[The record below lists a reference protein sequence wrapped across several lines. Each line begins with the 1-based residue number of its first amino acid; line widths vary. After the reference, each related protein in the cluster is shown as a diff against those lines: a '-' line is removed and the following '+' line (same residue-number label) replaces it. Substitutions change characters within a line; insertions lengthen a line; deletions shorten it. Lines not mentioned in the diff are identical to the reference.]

1 MAKVILEPIGR
12 PRDQFLPG
20 DIWSRQLRR
29 MTELNRGLQS
39 KRTEVRDGWGERY
52 RDRVHAKGKLTSWE
66 RVERLKD
73 ADSPVLAV
81 GTLVNYGRRFE
92 DRGSPGAGVITAF
105 VRVCGLWVVVIANDN
120 TVASGSWWPE
130 TPEKIQ
136 RAQEI
141 ALRLRLPVVY
151 LVDCSGLYLP
161 EQAHTFPGRTG
172 AGAIFRANSLLS
184 AAGVPQIAGVHGDCI
199 AGGGYMPI
207 ISDVVYMT
215 EQAYMVIAGAAL
227 IQGAKAK
234 KMTSL
239 SIGGPDVHVHL
250 SRCADYRVPDDA
262 ALVERIRDEVARL
275 PGPACDYYRYG
286 AESAPPAYPAEE
298 LDGLFPEDHRM
309 GYDVREVLARLVDG
323 SLFWEFL
330 PSTGPEMLC
339 GVARVGGLYAG
350 FVANN
355 PGLTEHPVE
364 PRAMR
369 PGGILYRE
377 GIAKISEFSR
387 TCNDDG
393 IPIVWLQDIS
403 GFDIGVEAEKHG
415 LLGYGS
421 NLIYTNSTNSVP
433 MITVLL
439 RKASGAGYYAMAG
452 MPYRPVLQLA
462 TPITRL
468 AVMEGRTLAIGAFGT
483 KLDDD
488 FKVAAASA
496 EEAEQ
501 VREGMRKV
509 EERIEREMDPV
520 LAASRRD
527 VDEVI
532 LPSEIRL
539 YLEAA
544 IAMSYQA
551 TGYRR
556 IKNPRIWSLHDLH
569 AITR

>member
-1 MAKVILEPIGR
+1 
-12 PRDQFLPG
+12 
-20 DIWSRQLRR
+20 
-29 MTELNRGLQS
+29 
-39 KRTEVRDGWGERY
+39 
-52 RDRVHAKGKLTSWE
+52 
-66 RVERLKD
+66 
-73 ADSPVLAV
+73 
-81 GTLVNYGRRFE
+81 
-92 DRGSPGAGVITAF
+92 
-105 VRVCGLWVVVIANDN
+105 
-120 TVASGSWWPE
+120 
-130 TPEKIQ
+130 
-136 RAQEI
+136 
-141 ALRLRLPVVY
+141 
-151 LVDCSGLYLP
+151 
-161 EQAHTFPGRTG
+161 
-172 AGAIFRANSLLS
+172 
-184 AAGVPQIAGVHGDCI
+184 
-199 AGGGYMPI
+199 
-207 ISDVVYMT
+207 
-215 EQAYMVIAGAAL
+215 
-227 IQGAKAK
+227 
-234 KMTSL
+234 
-239 SIGGPDVHVHL
+239 
-250 SRCADYRVPDDA
+250 
-262 ALVERIRDEVARL
+262 
-275 PGPACDYYRYG
+275 
-286 AESAPPAYPAEE
+286 
-298 LDGLFPEDHRM
+298 
-309 GYDVREVLARLVDG
+309 
-323 SLFWEFL
+323 
-330 PSTGPEMLC
+330 
-339 GVARVGGLYAG
+339 
-350 FVANN
+350 
-355 PGLTEHPVE
+355 
-364 PRAMR
+364 MR

-532 LPSEIRL
+532 VPSEIRL